1 MIKKSLAN
9 VSFVGIGNA
18 VNAAL
23 NFAFII
29 AVANSLDLDSF
40 GKYALLTTLLVAV
53 SRLTDFGTNSVY
65 VARSIIIGKKSLQ
78 NTFYTLKILLFLISI
93 PISLGILI
101 AFKFTNVTLVIL
113 FLLGLIAYLFN
124 YTLLAIFQKSEKFS
138 KLILTNLLPSI
149 FKGLFAVLLFTNLV
163 VLNLNGAFAVF
174 SLSVFSSVFF
184 ILFLEKDQKRFAFVP
199 SNILPILKQAYP
211 AGVSQLIQEGWP
223 SLNTTITKITQNFS
237 NVGIFSLADKISR
250 TFSIAAVS
258 VFTVL
263 LPKSAKRKKEK
274 KGYDF
279 KEITLLSALLLILAA
294 LSIAVLKFLMPIV
307 FGNKFN
313 ESIALLGTLIF
324 AAAFTA
330 IHTFIEHIF
339 YVEQKTKYIMYINA
353 GKLLLFLLLTVLLLP
368 SYSLYGLAISNL
380 VAGIFGV
387 AITIFFIKFS

>member
-18 VNAAL
+18 INAAL

-40 GKYALLTTLLVAV
+40 GRYALLTTLLVAI

-78 NTFYTLKILLFLISI
+78 DVFYTLKILLLLIAI
-93 PISLGILI
+93 PVSLVILI
-101 AFKFTNVTLVIL
+101 GFKFTDITLVIL
-113 FLLGLIAYLFN
+113 FLLGLVAYLVN
-124 YTLLAIFQKSEKFS
+124 YTLLALFQKAENFS
-138 KLILTNLLPSI
+138 KLVLTNLLPSI
-149 FKGLFAVLLFTNLV
+149 IKGILALLLFTNLIT
-163 VLNLNGAFAVF
+163 LNLNGAFAVF
-174 SLSVFSSVFF
+174 SLSVFSSALF
-184 ILFLEKDQKRFAFVP
+184 ILFLENNQKRFTFVP
-199 SNILPILKQAYP
+199 SKILPVLRQAYP
-211 AGVSQLIQEGWP
+211 AGISQLIQEGWP
-223 SLNTTITKITQNFS
+223 SLNTTITKITQDFAD
-237 NVGIFSLADKISR
+237 VGIFSLADKISR

-263 LPKSAKRKKEK
+263 LPKSARRKKEN

-279 KEITLLSALLLILAA
+279 KEIILLSVLLLVLATF
-294 LSIAVLKFLMPIV
+294 SIVVVKFFMPIV
-307 FGNKFN
+307 FGNKFD
-313 ESIALLGTLIF
+313 ESIALLGILIF

-339 YVEQKTKYIMYINA
+339 YVEEKTKYIVYINV
-353 GKLLLFLLLTVLLLP
+353 GKLLLFLLLTTILIP
-368 SYSLYGLAISNL
+368 TYSLYGLAISNL

-387 AITIFFIKFS
+387 AVTIFFVEFS